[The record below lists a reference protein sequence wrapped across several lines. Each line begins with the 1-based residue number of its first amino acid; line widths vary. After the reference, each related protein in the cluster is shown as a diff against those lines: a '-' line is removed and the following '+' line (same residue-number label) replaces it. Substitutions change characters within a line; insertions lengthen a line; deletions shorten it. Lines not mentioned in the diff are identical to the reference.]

1 MKFSARFIVTKQNED
16 PCVKIRTKENVRG
29 QNDNHT
35 IVTAEIRMLSITN
48 PLLSSILINRSN
60 DKVVLR
66 DGDDTSSSDV
76 EDFKQFVRQ
85 AGLSLDKKFQNND
98 QTMNQ
103 SLVKLQTQPRS
114 AITAQRIANDIME
127 AEPAIQ
133 EWKEIRNEPIIK
145 IE

>member
-1 MKFSARFIVTKQNED
+1 
-16 PCVKIRTKENVRG
+16 
-29 QNDNHT
+29 
-35 IVTAEIRMLSITN
+35 MLSITN